1 MVPPRYQKEIRL
13 KLEEVKIPYDVEISD
28 LQKAISTENPKT
40 NDSAVNS
47 KTGNTWQMTQE
58 TV

>member
-40 NDSAVNS
+40 NDSAANP
-47 KTGNTWQMTQE
+47 KTGNS
-58 TV
+58 